1 MSKTNPTVGEN
12 ITYTISVT
20 NEGANTATNVEV
32 KDVLPVGLQFVS
44 SSDLTNNA
52 GTLIGNIANIPLGAT
67 RSLSFVARVTQ
78 AGSSLNK
85 AEVSKSD
92 QFDIDSQPNTGTGD
106 GQDDTG
112 GVLIGGQQADLS
124 LTKTV
129 NNTSP
134 NVGNNI
140 IYTINVSNAGPST
153 ATNVEVKDVLPAGL
167 QFVSS
172 SDFQLS
178 GSTLTSQIVSLP
190 VGNKSFKF
198 CCKSD
203 W

>member
-1 MSKTNPTVGEN
+1 M
-12 ITYTISVT
+12 
-20 NEGANTATNVEV
+20 
-32 KDVLPVGLQFVS
+32 
-44 SSDLTNNA
+44 
-52 GTLIGNIANIPLGAT
+52 
-67 RSLSFVARVTQ
+67 
-78 AGSSLNK
+78 
-85 AEVSKSD
+85 
-92 QFDIDSQPNTGTGD
+92 
-106 GQDDTG
+106 
-112 GVLIGGQQADLS
+112 S

-178 GSTLTSQIVSLP
+178 GSNFTSQIVSLP
-190 VGNKSFKF
+190 VGNKSLSFVAKVTGNQIITNKAEIS
-198 CCKSD
+198 KSD
-203 W
+203 QFDPNSQVNTGTEDGQDDTDSVSVKAPRIADLSLEKLVSKTNPNVWGNDYLHDKSKKCRT